1 MADASAPS
9 QTYEASCHCGAIRF
23 AATVSPPLD
32 SGHEVT
38 SCNCS
43 ICARNGSLWVYL
55 ADDKIKFE
63 SGEGEA
69 KVNTAFVKC
78 GERPDWQAD
87 GAATQGYRFGEK
99 KIEHCSCPT
108 CSTSV
113 YSYSIKPGFFDG
125 MKAVNV
131 RTFKDVDID
140 ALKIKKVDGKAA

>member
-69 KVNTAFVKC
+69 K
-78 GERPDWQAD
+78 
-87 GAATQGYRFGEK
+87 GYRFGEK

-113 YSYSIKPGFFDG
+113 YSYSIKPGFFEG